1 MLGKLKPKC
10 GRHKVQSEDF
20 EHWLLVAFIHTSLV
34 AQMVLK
40 LLVNK
45 DLVLNWVVVKESAA
59 FTARLHCKETGT
71 INAQKVQTP

>member
-45 DLVLNWVVVKESAA
+45 DLVLTLGCGEGKCSVD
-59 FTARLHCKETGT
+59 CKAPLQGDWDS
-71 INAQKVQTP
+71 